1 MARVA
6 SKMHTGERT
15 AGMWAME
22 TQERFFHM
30 RPAYPAKERGFILHQ
45 RKSTNQQ
52 NGICILEESGF
63 CSTAETNTTL

>member
-6 SKMHTGERT
+6 SEMHTGEGT
-15 AGMWAME
+15 AGMRAME

-45 RKSTNQQ
+45 
-52 NGICILEESGF
+52 
-63 CSTAETNTTL
+63 